1 MRAFTFSQTVLAEI
15 RHHRYHPPH
24 PRVQRKMEVLWLK
37 SRSLIHAAIAA
48 LADVSPRSVQR
59 ALDAPAIRTLP
70 IRSSSPI

>member
-1 MRAFTFSQTVLAEI
+1 MREFTFSDEDLKAI
-15 RHHRYHPPH
+15 ANDRYHHPH

-37 SRSLIHAAIAA
+37 SRGLIHAAISA